1 MLFPLL
7 TGVIDADNNLQGLED
22 QADVPAL
29 LGGG

>member
-7 TGVIDADNNLQGLED
+7 TGVIDADNNLQGLD
-22 QADVPAL
+22 AQAEVPTL